1 GLVVAVGPV
10 VVARDGPAQ
19 SVRDGPL
26 PPLIGKGLP
35 KLDAAARKVRNPGV
49 GAGELLP
56 SVVRHAA
63 DDVVVAPVDVPD
75 PVVEVQERVGA
86 DAGRRAVAVVL
97 VRVPVDVAPKA
108 HLDVVGAGG
117 EPDRV
122 VGGPEDAGA
131 RQRSGGDAGSPE
143 VVPGVGVAVRQ
154 LVVVADLDRGAP
166 RDAAVRRMHDQDLV
180 VVVAIVTA
188 GAV

>member
-1 GLVVAVGPV
+1 
-10 VVARDGPAQ
+10 RHGPAP

-26 PPLIGKGLP
+26 PPLIGQGLP
-35 KLDAAARKVRNPGV
+35 QLTAAGREVRHSSI

-56 SVVRHAA
+56 TVVRHAA
-63 DDVVVAPVDVPD
+63 KDVVVASVDVPD

-86 DAGRRAVAVVL
+86 DTGRRAVALVL
-97 VRVPVDVAPKA
+97 VRVLVDVAPEA